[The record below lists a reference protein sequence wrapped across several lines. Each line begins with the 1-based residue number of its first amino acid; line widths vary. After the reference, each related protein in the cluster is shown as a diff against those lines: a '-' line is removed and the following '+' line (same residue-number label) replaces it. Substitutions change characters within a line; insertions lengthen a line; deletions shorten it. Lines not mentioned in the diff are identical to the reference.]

1 MAGAAPHRR
10 LAAASSCADATDEQ
24 VFLGSDRKVQS
35 CAAAKQRGGCRCLP
49 PTGCAGMPE
58 CAHIYTHTHMHS
70 TFEFPQ
76 GCVSY
81 RIYPRRARAR
91 VVGVMHHHCC
101 LHGQPVLIKVMTSCS
116 LQQSHL
122 VRGKISKH
130 TRKSPSNKKGLCKLR
145 ASNKVAKDTMS
156 RSRPAGAQKPSLTA
170 HVR

>member
-1 MAGAAPHRR
+1 MQQMSKFFSVQAGRCRAVLLQSREVV
-10 LAAASSCADATDEQ
+10 AAA
-24 VFLGSDRKVQS
+24 
-35 CAAAKQRGGCRCLP
+35 CLLRAVLACLNAR
-49 PTGCAGMPE
+49 TS
-58 CAHIYTHTHMHS
+58 THTHMHS
-70 TFEFPQ
+70 TFAFPQ